1 MEFAFKLSFRRN
13 VTEARF
19 SKLYLILAIS
29 KGAAIRLLKNNQQL
43 WESPPRW
50 QKTS

>member
-13 VTEARF
+13 VTEAGF

-29 KGAAIRLLKNNQQL
+29 EGAAIRLLKNNQQL
-43 WESPPRW
+43 WESPP
-50 QKTS
+50 K